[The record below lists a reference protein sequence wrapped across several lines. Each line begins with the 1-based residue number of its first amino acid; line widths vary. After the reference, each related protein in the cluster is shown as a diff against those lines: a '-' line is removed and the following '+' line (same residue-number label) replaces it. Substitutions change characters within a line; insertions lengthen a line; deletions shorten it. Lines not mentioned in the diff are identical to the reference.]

1 VTIFHLMNCPVQ
13 PCKFHHRIIK
23 GPLSLLKNHIFRDH
37 DYIEKLKTAVSFG
50 LIQSIQEKRSPLW
63 LAEQLAL
70 EGIR

>member
-1 VTIFHLMNCPVQ
+1 MTISHSMNCPVQ
-13 PCKFHHRIIK
+13 PCKFHDRIIK

-50 LIQSIQEKRSPLW
+50 LIQSIQEKRSPQW
-63 LAEQLAL
+63 LADQLAL